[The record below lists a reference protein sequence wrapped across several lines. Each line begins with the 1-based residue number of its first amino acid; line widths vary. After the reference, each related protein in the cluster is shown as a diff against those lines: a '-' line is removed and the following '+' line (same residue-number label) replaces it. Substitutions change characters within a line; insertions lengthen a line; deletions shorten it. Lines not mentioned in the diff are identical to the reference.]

1 MKQLI
6 LLFMALLLSANSFAQ
21 KISVDR
27 MESDGRRQIM
37 ADDIK
42 LSLNGAEYSITL
54 KVYTDYC
61 SDNWL
66 LLVSSFYYI
75 PENAILLLKLRND
88 EVLEFPI
95 NNLHVGSITV
105 PGYSTKVGSIIT
117 STLPR
122 EQDYYSSVY
131 VITPEEMD
139 KIQTI
144 GVKKMRISSNAYHEY
159 RENSTGV
166 QRLGGYLKSA
176 RRAIERRMSKP
187 LKRSRIWDN
196 F

>member
-1 MKQLI
+1 
-6 LLFMALLLSANSFAQ
+6 
-21 KISVDR
+21 
-27 MESDGRRQIM
+27 M
-37 ADDIK
+37 ADGIK

-54 KVYTDYC
+54 KVYTDYY
-61 SDNWL
+61 SDDWL

-88 EVLEFPI
+88 EVMEFPI
-95 NNLHVGSITV
+95 NNLHVGSVTV
-105 PGYSTKVGSIIT
+105 PGYSTQVGSIIT
-117 STLPR
+117 STPSR
-122 EQDYYSSVY
+122 EQDYYSSVF
-131 VITPEEMD
+131 TPEEMD

-159 RENSTGV
+159 RENSVGV
-166 QRLGGYLKSA
+166 QRLGGYIKSA

-187 LKRSRIWDN
+187 LKKSIILDN

>member
-37 ADDIK
+37 ADGIK

-54 KVYTDYC
+54 KVYTDYY
-61 SDNWL
+61 SDDWL

-88 EVLEFPI
+88 EVMEFPI
-95 NNLHVGSITV
+95 NNLHVGSVTV
-105 PGYSTKVGSIIT
+105 PGYSTQVGSIIT
-117 STLPR
+117 STPSR

-159 RENSTGV
+159 RENSVGV
-166 QRLGGYLKSA
+166 QRLGGYIKSA
-176 RRAIERRMSKP
+176 RRAIERHMSKP
-187 LKRSRIWDN
+187 LKKSRIWDN